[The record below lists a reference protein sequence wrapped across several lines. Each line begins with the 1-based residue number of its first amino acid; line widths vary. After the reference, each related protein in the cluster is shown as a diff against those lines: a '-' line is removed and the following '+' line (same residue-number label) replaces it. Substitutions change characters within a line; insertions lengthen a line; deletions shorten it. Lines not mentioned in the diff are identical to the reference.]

1 MVLQE
6 NSLFVVPQRLS
17 VPKLRLFCFPF
28 AGGSAQSYQ
37 QWQNYF
43 NQDIELVFVQLK
55 GRGSRINEQPHQN
68 MQELVDE
75 LMLHSA
81 YLTEYPYIIFG
92 HSMGALI
99 GYALCCQLKKRS
111 LSLPLRFIASAC
123 RAPHQPYLAKVRH
136 SLPHNEF
143 IQALEQLNGTPA
155 EVLRNKELME
165 LFEPMLR
172 ADFRIAETYRAPQDQ
187 MPFAFTVLFGDKD
200 SSLALHQLQAWQEL
214 TEKNA
219 DLIAF
224 PGEHFFIQQCTKQ
237 VLSCIQSVI
246 SQLALR

>member
-143 IQALEQLNGTPA
+143 ILALEQLNGTPA

-172 ADFRIAETYRAPQDQ
+172 ADFRIAETYRAPQVQ

-219 DLIAF
+219 DLFAF